1 MLEDPLIDDE
11 YEYEYYTD
19 EDEADVEDE
28 DDDDETLKSNNS
40 VPDVP
45 VRKDSAWR
53 KRFELEFNSPDSGRE
68 SATFDP
74 ELERI
79 HREKERTPLHHAVLC
94 DDVFKLNKLLD
105 DGAEPNAQ
113 DGDGV
118 TPLHL
123 ACMENRQNLTM
134 ILMSRGGDGSVI
146 DQSRRTPLYYA
157 VEKGYTRI
165 VQTLLEYDTY
175 MEGKDRNGLTVLHV
189 AVTEEVSQTLQ
200 MLLSR
205 CKKQGTEED
214 LARFVNNLNR
224 DKQTAMHIAAEKS
237 FCDGVK
243 ILISYK
249 ADLTLKDHE
258 GCTPLHLACGSS
270 VDTAMEMQT
279 TIVVENIINHGAGVN
294 AKVGRNLSDECVSCV
309 ICVIVSCVSCVSC
322 VSSVSCVSCLSCLS
336 CEYVCHT
343 CVMCL
348 QRVTLSSKHVI

>member
-11 YEYEYYTD
+11 YEYYYTD

-28 DDDDETLKSNNS
+28 EDDDETLKSNNS

-45 VRKDSAWR
+45 TRKDSAWR
-53 KRFELEFNSPDSGRE
+53 KKFELEFNSPDSGRE

-79 HREKERTPLHHAVLC
+79 HREKERTALHHAVLC

-105 DGAEPNAQ
+105 EGVEPNAQ
-113 DGDGV
+113 DGDGL

-123 ACMENRQNLTM
+123 ACMENRQSLAM

-157 VEKGYTRI
+157 VEKGFTRI

-175 MEGKDRNGLTVLHV
+175 MEGKDRHGLTVLHV

-205 CKKQGTEED
+205 CRKQGTEED

-224 DKQTAMHIAAEKS
+224 DKQTAVHIAAEKS

-249 ADLTLKDHE
+249 ADLTVKDHE

-270 VDTAMEMQT
+270 IDTAMEMQT
-279 TIVVENIINHGAGVN
+279 TIVVENLLNHGAGVN
-294 AKVGRNLSDECVSCV
+294 AKVRKLR
-309 ICVIVSCVSCVSC
+309 
-322 VSSVSCVSCLSCLS
+322 
-336 CEYVCHT
+336 
-343 CVMCL
+343 
-348 QRVTLSSKHVI
+348 QRRSPARSELILRTRTV